1 MGCQLGAGNSGELG
15 VYVVAFGG
23 AGKSPGAGALAGTA
37 VPIPGFDPCFGGEP
51 PRRGARLVSKSRA
64 EPSGVWRGRP
74 MHLDRPAD
82 LEHERLPQ
90 PEKVGFALR

>member
-1 MGCQLGAGNSGELG
+1 
-15 VYVVAFGG
+15 
-23 AGKSPGAGALAGTA
+23 
-37 VPIPGFDPCFGGEP
+37 
-51 PRRGARLVSKSRA
+51 
-64 EPSGVWRGRP
+64 